1 MKDRMKVTVILMMI
15 LLVSSGFAFAMTGK
29 PTMPIKTINDWNTDG
44 FTWNILTVN
53 QQTGMIYLDFEYEY
67 PVDVKK
73 IRPIVYYDNPDSS
86 IEFGTF
92 EKERVVTA
100 IQPQLSGTLKGMI
113 IYGLDEHNNEF
124 PLMSF
129 SKLDMEN
136 MK

>member
-1 MKDRMKVTVILMMI
+1 MKNRMKVTVILMMS
-15 LLVSSGFAFAMTGK
+15 LLVGSGFAFAMMSK
-29 PTMPIKTINDWNTDG
+29 PTMPIKTIDDWNTAG

-92 EKERVVTA
+92 EKERIVTA
-100 IQPQLSGTLKGMI
+100 IQPTEPGTLKGMI

-124 PLMSF
+124 ALASF
-129 SKLDMEN
+129 TKLDMEN